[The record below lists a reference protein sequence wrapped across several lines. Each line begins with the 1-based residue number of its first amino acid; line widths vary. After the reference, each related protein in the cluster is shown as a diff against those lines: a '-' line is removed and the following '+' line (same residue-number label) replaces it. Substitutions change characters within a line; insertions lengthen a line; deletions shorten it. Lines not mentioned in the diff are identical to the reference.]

1 MLEKKNKEMKK
12 LDRLAIYFS
21 FTTCLSER
29 DNYLNVFP
37 NLTVYVKYIVIVFFK
52 LEFVVH
58 WEVSEF

>member
-1 MLEKKNKEMKK
+1 MLEKKHKEMKK

-29 DNYLNVFP
+29 GNYLNVFP

-58 WEVSEF
+58 